1 LNKTGRNASIAS
13 AALALALASAVSI
26 AEESRFGPA
35 DPVVKDSAQLDPK
48 RPIEMELE
56 ASVPDGFSAVAVGD
70 LIISR
75 PLSQHAQRL
84 PAFSAV
90 LDILR
95 GANVA
100 FGNLETT
107 IFDPRR
113 FEGAPYSWDGDWTNA
128 SVPAVAG
135 DLKVMGFDI
144 VGRANNHS
152 QDWGLEGMR
161 ETARWLDEAG
171 IPHAGAGDPHRVARA
186 PAYFESP
193 QGRVAVVSF
202 ASTFRP
208 TSESLP
214 PAASAPGRPGLSALH
229 VQETAQVPRST
240 VEALAKIQCELYGT
254 KCKDVPREGHFFG
267 RAYRQADRL
276 SYEHAMDSGDLAE
289 IYSAIRS
296 AQLNADFVIAAIHAH
311 ECSNGCDDDNAPR
324 GAANFLKELAR
335 GAVDS
340 GADMFVVTGN
350 HNLGPIEIYDSPA
363 RGKRPIFYGLG
374 NFFWSDVQEMLPA
387 DLYSRNR
394 ELLETAW
401 QDPVKATVYDLTAP
415 LNQQYFAHAFTFQS
429 VVAEVRFQGN
439 QLSQLVLHPVELGYG
454 DRLTTSGIPRLVA
467 DESIAR
473 EILDQIVKQTDQFGL
488 PALRISYSGMRGV
501 IATGR

>member
-1 LNKTGRNASIAS
+1 VTVAHWLTATG
-13 AALALALASAVSI
+13 ALALALASVGST
-26 AEESRFGPA
+26 AEDARFGPA
-35 DPVVKDSAQLDPK
+35 DPIVRDPGQLDPK
-48 RPIEMELE
+48 RPIERELE

-75 PLSQHAQRL
+75 PLSQHAESL
-84 PAFSAV
+84 PAFGAV
-90 LDILR
+90 IEILR
-95 GANVA
+95 GTDVA

-107 IFDPRR
+107 IFDPHR
-113 FEGAPYSWDGDWTNA
+113 FEGSPYSWDGDWTNA
-128 SVPAVAG
+128 SVPAVAE
-135 DLKVMGFDI
+135 DLKAMGFDI

-152 QDWGLEGMR
+152 QDWGLDGMR

-171 IPHAGAGDPHRVARA
+171 IPHAGAGESHRMARA

-202 ASTFRP
+202 ASAFRP

-240 VEALAKIQCELYGT
+240 VEALVKIQCALYGT
-254 KCKDVPREGHFFG
+254 QCKDVPREGHFFG
-267 RAYRQADRL
+267 RAYREAERF
-276 SYEHAMDSGDLAE
+276 SYEHAMDPGDLAE
-289 IYSAIRS
+289 IYAAIRS
-296 AQLNADFVIAAIHAH
+296 AQLNADFVIAAIHSH
-311 ECSNGCDDDNAPR
+311 ECSIGCDDDNAPR

-363 RGKRPIFYGLG
+363 RGRRPIVYGLG

-394 ELLETAW
+394 ELLEATWKDSA
-401 QDPVKATVYDLTAP
+401 KATAYDLTAP

-429 VVAEVRFQGN
+429 VVAEVRFEGN
-439 QLSQLVLHPVELGYG
+439 QLSQVVLHPVELGYG
-454 DRLTTSGIPRLVA
+454 DRLMTSGIPRLVA

-473 EILDQIVKQTDQFGL
+473 EIFDQIVKQSADYGL
-488 PALRISYSGMRGV
+488 PVLDIRYSGTQGIV
-501 IATGR
+501 NP

>member
-1 LNKTGRNASIAS
+1 MKNHIVPVITAW
-13 AALALALASAVSI
+13 ALALAATVAF
-26 AEESRFGPA
+26 AEDARFGPA
-35 DPVVKDSAQLDPK
+35 DPVVKDPGHLDSK
-48 RPIEMELE
+48 RPIARELL

-75 PLSQHAQRL
+75 PLSQHAERL
-84 PAFSAV
+84 PAFAAV
-90 LDILR
+90 LEVLR
-95 GANVA
+95 GTDVT

-107 IFDPRR
+107 IFDPRS

-161 ETARWLDEAG
+161 ETSHWLDEAG
-171 IPHAGAGDPHRVARA
+171 IPHAGAGDSHRTARA

-193 QGRVAVVSF
+193 QGRIAVVSF

-214 PAASAPGRPGLSALH
+214 PAANAPGRPGLSALR
-229 VQETAQVPRST
+229 VATTAQVPRNV
-240 VEALAKIQCELYGT
+240 VEALSKVQCSLYGT
-254 KCKDVPREGHFFG
+254 HCKDVPREGQLFG
-267 RAYRQADRL
+267 TAYRQADRF
-276 SYEHAMDSGDLAE
+276 SYEHAMDPGDLTE
-289 IYSAIRS
+289 IYAAIRS
-296 AQLNADFVIAAIHAH
+296 AQLNADFVIAAIHSH
-311 ECSNGCDDDNAPR
+311 ECSTGCDDDNAPR

-335 GAVDS
+335 GAIDS
-340 GADMFVVTGN
+340 GADMLVATGN

-394 ELLETAW
+394 ELLKSAW
-401 QDPVKATVYDLTAP
+401 KEPAKATEYDLTAP

-429 VVAEVRFQGN
+429 VIAEARFEGN
-439 QLSQLVLHPVELGYG
+439 QLAEVVLHPVELGYG

-467 DESIAR
+467 DESQAR
-473 EILDQIVKQTDQFGL
+473 EILDQVVKQTDRFGL
-488 PALRISYSGMRGV
+488 PALRITYSGLRGI
-501 IATGR
+501 IAAGH

>member
-1 LNKTGRNASIAS
+1 VSASDTLLVGTAWV
-13 AALALALASAVSI
+13 LALVSAGTI
-26 AEESRFGPA
+26 AEDARFGPA
-35 DPVVKDSAQLDPK
+35 DPVVQDPGRFDSK
-48 RPIEMELE
+48 RPVERELE

-75 PLSQHAQRL
+75 PLSQHAERL

-135 DLKVMGFDI
+135 DLKAMGFDI

-152 QDWGLEGMR
+152 QDWGLDGMR
-161 ETARWLDEAG
+161 ETARWLEEAG
-171 IPHAGAGDPHRVARA
+171 IPHAGAGDSHRMARA

-214 PAASAPGRPGLSALH
+214 PAQTAPGRPGLSALH
-229 VQETAQVPRST
+229 VQETAQLPRTT
-240 VEALAKIQCELYGT
+240 VDALAKTQCALYGT
-254 KCKDVPREGHFFG
+254 LCGDVAREGHFFG
-267 RAYRQADRL
+267 RAYREAERY
-276 SYEHAMDSGDLAE
+276 SYEHAMDPGDLAE
-289 IYSAIRS
+289 IHAAIRS
-296 AQLNADFVIAAIHAH
+296 AQLNADFVIAAIHSH
-311 ECSNGCDDDNAPR
+311 ECSIGCDDDNAPR
-324 GAANFLKELAR
+324 GAANFLKDLAR

-350 HNLGPIEIYDSPA
+350 HNLGPIEIYDSPV
-363 RGKRPIFYGLG
+363 RGRRPIFYGLG

-394 ELLETAW
+394 KLLEAAW
-401 QDPVKATVYDLTAP
+401 KDPAKATAYDLTAP

-429 VVAEVRFQGN
+429 VIAEARFKGN
-439 QLSQLVLHPVELGYG
+439 QLAEIVLHPVELGHG

-467 DESIAR
+467 DETAAR
-473 EILDQIVKQTDQFGL
+473 EVIDQVVKQTAEFGL
-488 PALRISYSGMRGV
+488 PPLDISYTGSRGIV
-501 IATGR
+501 IP

>member
-1 LNKTGRNASIAS
+1 
-13 AALALALASAVSI
+13 LALALASAVSI

-193 QGRVAVVSF
+193 QGRVVCVDVPADERI
-202 ASTFRP
+202 A
-208 TSESLP
+208 
-214 PAASAPGRPGLSALH
+214 AASR
-229 VQETAQVPRST
+229 
-240 VEALAKIQCELYGT
+240 I
-254 KCKDVPREGHFFG
+254 
-267 RAYRQADRL
+267 RAGSSRFERVAC
-276 SYEHAMDSGDLAE
+276 AGD
-289 IYSAIRS
+289 
-296 AQLNADFVIAAIHAH
+296 
-311 ECSNGCDDDNAPR
+311 
-324 GAANFLKELAR
+324 GA
-335 GAVDS
+335 G
-340 GADMFVVTGN
+340 
-350 HNLGPIEIYDSPA
+350 
-363 RGKRPIFYGLG
+363 
-374 NFFWSDVQEMLPA
+374 
-387 DLYSRNR
+387 
-394 ELLETAW
+394 
-401 QDPVKATVYDLTAP
+401 AP
-415 LNQQYFAHAFTFQS
+415 LNRRS
-429 VVAEVRFQGN
+429 PGED
-439 QLSQLVLHPVELGYG
+439 P
-454 DRLTTSGIPRLVA
+454 
-467 DESIAR
+467 
-473 EILDQIVKQTDQFGL
+473 
-488 PALRISYSGMRGV
+488 M
-501 IATGR
+501 

>member
-1 LNKTGRNASIAS
+1 MKRLACMA
-13 AALALALASAVSI
+13 AAAMALALACAAALA
-26 AEESRFGPA
+26 EDTRFGPA
-35 DPVVKDSAQLDPK
+35 DPVMEDPGQFDPR
-48 RPIEMELE
+48 RPIEKELE

-75 PLSQHAQRL
+75 PMSQHASQL
-84 PAFSAV
+84 PAFGGV
-90 LDILR
+90 LEILR
-95 GANVA
+95 GTDVT

-107 IFDPRR
+107 IFDPRT

-135 DLKVMGFDI
+135 DLKAMGFDI

-161 ETARWLDEAG
+161 ETARWLGEAG
-171 IPHAGAGDPHRVARA
+171 ISHAGAGESHRMARA

-214 PAASAPGRPGLSALH
+214 PAATSPGRPGLSALR
-229 VQETAQVPRST
+229 VATTAQVPRSV
-240 VEALAKIQCELYGT
+240 VETLAQVQCSLYGT
-254 KCKDVPREGHFFG
+254 RCKDIPREGRLFG
-267 RAYRQADRL
+267 TAYRQADRF
-276 SYEHAMDSGDLAE
+276 SYEHAMDPGDLAE
-289 IYSAIRS
+289 IYAAIRS
-296 AQLNADFVIAAIHAH
+296 AQLNADFVIAAIHSH
-311 ECSNGCDDDNAPR
+311 ECSTGCDDDNEPR
-324 GAANFLKELAR
+324 GAAYFLKELAR
-335 GAVDS
+335 GAIDS
-340 GADMFVVTGN
+340 GADMFVATGN

-374 NFFWSDVQEMLPA
+374 NFFWSDIQEMLPA
-387 DLYSRNR
+387 DLYARNR

-401 QDPVKATVYDLTAP
+401 KDPAKATEYDLTAP
-415 LNQQYFAHAFTFQS
+415 LNKQYFAHAFTFQS
-429 VVAEVRFQGN
+429 VIAEARFQGN
-439 QLSQLVLHPVELGYG
+439 QLSEIVLHPVELGYG

-467 DESIAR
+467 DASTSR
-473 EILDQIVKQTDQFGL
+473 EILDQIARQTEQFGL
-488 PALRISYSGMRGV
+488 PTLGISYSGTRGIV
-501 IATGR
+501 AAGR